1 MVQTGCRQFKTALDL
16 ASLCYTFYN
25 TRLLIYLKHGEMR
38 SSICIQQ
45 GDSLT
50 SDLDRYDDVKFW
62 PFVGA
67 LKPWKRPDGLDQ
79 WKWDEFEDTVA
90 FCGLDKASLISIWS
104 HPSLTIY

>member
-1 MVQTGCRQFKTALDL
+1 
-16 ASLCYTFYN
+16 
-25 TRLLIYLKHGEMR
+25 MR